1 MRWLST
7 CIVALALATAAAPAA
22 ARPPNRRDSPPVE
35 PSTENEKV
43 EAAIKAWSGGDWTR
57 VRALLEPLL
66 QGDRN
71 LAEPLLHETALRY
84 LADATIQDQTL
95 DENIRRELAAAY
107 VERLLASSPDWRP
120 PVETHSREFYLLYD
134 SLREQRD
141 RAKAQQCTAER
152 ASCQADLQESQTRH
166 TRLLTE
172 HAALKKAFGEQE
184 VEVREKVARNRAVAL
199 IPFGVG
205 QFYNGRKG
213 LGAAFLA
220 SEVVFG
226 GVGLGLLIARTFN
239 CSRQNGYQ
247 PGSLSCIGTGAG
259 APVVRQRNAEQAM
272 GLFFLGTVALDILI
286 AQITFRPYLTV
297 KSTRVRRSDLE
308 AGADENRENR
318 EQKGP
323 RGDTPARRGD
333 TPARRSRIDTRDI
346 LRVAPAPAFI
356 PGGGGLGVSL
366 RF

>member
-7 CIVALALATAAAPAA
+7 VIVAFALATAAAPAA
-22 ARPPNRRDSPPVE
+22 ARPPSQRDSPPPE

-57 VRALLEPLL
+57 VRTLLEPLL
-66 QGDRN
+66 QGDRS
-71 LAEPLLHETALRY
+71 LAEPLLNETALRY

-95 DENIRRELAAAY
+95 DENIRKELATAY
-107 VERLLASSPDWRP
+107 VERLLASPDWRP
-120 PVETHSREFYLLYD
+120 PVETHSGEFYGLYN

-141 RAKAQQCTAER
+141 RAKAQQCSAER
-152 ASCQADLQESQTRH
+152 AACQADLQESQARH

-172 HAALKKAFGEQE
+172 HAALKKSFGEQE

-205 QFYNGRKG
+205 QFYNGRKA
-213 LGAAFLA
+213 LGATFLA
-220 SEVVFG
+220 SEIVFG

-239 CSRQNGYQ
+239 CSRQNGFQ
-247 PGSLSCIGTGAG
+247 PGSLSCNGTGAG

-272 GLFFLGTVALDILI
+272 GLFFLGTVALDVLI

-297 KSTRVRRSDLE
+297 KSTRMRRSDLE

-323 RGDTPARRGD
+323 RGDTPARRD
-333 TPARRSRIDTRDI
+333 PPARRSRIETRDI

>member
-7 CIVALALATAAAPAA
+7 FIVALVLATTAAPAA
-22 ARPPNRRDSPPVE
+22 ARPPNARSGPPPE
-35 PSTENEKV
+35 PTTEKEKI

-57 VRALLEPLL
+57 VRALLEPLV
-66 QGDRN
+66 QGDRD
-71 LAEPLLHETALRY
+71 LAEPVHHETALRY
-84 LADATIQDQTL
+84 LADATLQDQTL
-95 DENIRRELAAAY
+95 DENIRRELATAY
-107 VERLLASSPDWRP
+107 VERLLAGSPDWRP
-120 PVETHSREFYLLYD
+120 PVETHSREFYGLYN

-141 RAKAQQCTAER
+141 RAKAQKCMGER
-152 ASCQADLQESQTRH
+152 DSCQADLQESQAKH
-166 TRLLTE
+166 ARLLTE

-205 QFYNGRKG
+205 QFYNGRKA
-213 LGAAFLA
+213 LGITFLT
-220 SEVVFG
+220 SEIVFG

-239 CSRQNGYQ
+239 CSRQDGFK
-247 PGSLSCIGTGAG
+247 PGSLSCNGTGDGTA
-259 APVVRQRNAEQAM
+259 VENQRNAEQTM
-272 GLFFLGTVALDILI
+272 GLFFLGTVALDVLI

-318 EQKGP
+318 KQKGP
-323 RGDTPARRGD
+323 RGDTPARR
-333 TPARRSRIDTRDI
+333 SRLDTRDI
-346 LRVAPAPAFI
+346 LRVTPGPAYM
-356 PGGGGLGVSL
+356 PGGGGLSVLL

>member
-7 CIVALALATAAAPAA
+7 VLVALALATASAPVA
-22 ARPPNRRDSPPVE
+22 ARPPNQRGGPTPEPV
-35 PSTENEKV
+35 SENEKV
-43 EAAIKAWSGGDWTR
+43 EAAIRAWSGGDWTR
-57 VRALLEPLL
+57 VRTLLEPLV
-66 QGDRN
+66 QGDRT

-95 DENIRRELAAAY
+95 DENIRKELTAAY
-107 VERLLASSPDWRP
+107 IERLLASSPDWRP
-120 PVETHSREFYLLYD
+120 PVETHSREFYGLYN

-141 RAKAQQCTAER
+141 RAKAQQCSAER
-152 ASCQADLQESQTRH
+152 AVCQADLQESLARH
-166 TRLLTE
+166 ERLKTE

-205 QFYNGRKG
+205 QFYNGRKA

-239 CSRQNGYQ
+239 CSRQNGFQ
-247 PGSLSCIGTGAG
+247 RGSLSCQGTGAG
-259 APVVRQRNAEQAM
+259 TPIVRQRNAEQTM
-272 GLFFLGTVALDILI
+272 GLLFIGAVALDVLI

-297 KSTRVRRSDLE
+297 KSTRMRRSDLE
-308 AGADENRENR
+308 AGADEGREPR
-318 EQKGP
+318 DRSGP
-323 RGDTPARRGD
+323 RGDRPGRRGD
-333 TPARRSRIDTRDI
+333 RPARSSRVDSRDI
-346 LRVAPAPAFI
+346 LHVAPVPAFI

>member
-7 CIVALALATAAAPAA
+7 VIVALALATTAAPAA
-22 ARPPNRRDSPPVE
+22 ARPPNQRSGPAPE
-35 PSTENEKV
+35 PSTESEKV

-57 VRALLEPLL
+57 VRTLLEPLL

-95 DENIRRELAAAY
+95 DENIRKELTTGY
-107 VERLLASSPDWRP
+107 VERLLASSTEWRP
-120 PVETHSREFYLLYD
+120 PVETHSREFYLLYN

-141 RAKAQQCTAER
+141 RAKAQQCNAER
-152 ASCQADLQESQTRH
+152 DACQADLQENQARH
-166 TRLLTE
+166 ARLLTE
-172 HAALKKAFGEQE
+172 HAALRKSFGEQE

-205 QFYNGRKG
+205 QFYNGRKA
-213 LGAAFLA
+213 LGVTFLA
-220 SEVVFG
+220 SEIVFG

-239 CSRQNGYQ
+239 CSRQNGFQ
-247 PGSLSCIGTGAG
+247 PGSLSCGGTGAG
-259 APVVRQRNAEQAM
+259 ESVVAQRNAEQAM

-286 AQITFRPYLTV
+286 AQVTFRPYLTV
-297 KSTRVRRSDLE
+297 KSTRVRRIDLE
-308 AGADENRENR
+308 AGADKNRENR

-323 RGDTPARRGD
+323 RGD

-346 LRVAPAPAFI
+346 LRVTPAPAFI

>member
-7 CIVALALATAAAPAA
+7 VIVALVLATSATPAA
-22 ARPPNRRDSPPVE
+22 ARPPTQRGGPPPE

-57 VRALLEPLL
+57 VRTLLEPLL

-84 LADATIQDQTL
+84 LADATIQDLTL
-95 DENIRRELAAAY
+95 DENIRKDLATGY
-107 VERLLASSPDWRP
+107 IERLLASSPDWRP
-120 PVETHSREFYLLYD
+120 PVETHSREFYGLYN

-141 RAKAQQCTAER
+141 RAKSQQCTAER
-152 ASCQADLQESQTRH
+152 AACQADLQESQARH
-166 TRLLTE
+166 TRLLAE
-172 HAALKKAFGEQE
+172 HTALRKSFGEQE

-205 QFYNGRKG
+205 QFYNGRKA
-213 LGAAFLA
+213 LGVTFLA

-239 CSRQNGYQ
+239 CSRQNGFQ
-247 PGSLSCIGTGAG
+247 PGSLSCGGTGAG
-259 APVVRQRNAEQAM
+259 ESVVRQRNAEQAM
-272 GLFFLGTVALDILI
+272 GLFFLGVVALDVLV

-297 KSTRVRRSDLE
+297 KSTRVRRIDLE
-308 AGADENRENR
+308 AGADKNRENR

-323 RGDTPARRGD
+323 RGDTPARR
-333 TPARRSRIDTRDI
+333 SRLDTRDI